1 MSNMPSNMTHSFSRV
16 PSIKTERSVFRRPST
31 LKTTLDAG
39 YLVPIYLDE
48 VLPGD
53 SITMKM
59 NSFGRLATP
68 LKPIMDNL
76 YLDIHW
82 FYIPNRLLWENWE
95 SFMGAKEASEDVDYV
110 MPTIPMPDN
119 GPEVG
124 TLADYFGLPTDV
136 SNGPFSVQSLPFRAY
151 NLIYKN
157 WYADQNLVDLDAV
170 VVDQDDGPDTYTDYV
185 LRKRGKRHDYF
196 TSALPWP
203 QKGDA
208 VTIPFGADSAPVTLV
223 PYTESTNKML
233 ARKSS
238 DDTIR
243 NTLGA
248 IKIAN
253 SGYATT
259 GSLRDDSSDDIINID
274 PNGRLESDLS
284 SAVATSINQFREAMQ
299 LQVMLERDA
308 RGGTRYVEVLKSHFG
323 VTAPDFRL
331 QRPEFLGGSSS
342 PVNVHPLAQTTSP
355 GTPTNNDALG
365 NLAGFG
371 TVSAQQSGFAKAFV
385 EHGWIMGIASVR
397 ADLTYQTGIERF
409 WSRSTRYDHYWPAL
423 AHLGEQAILNKE
435 IYADIADGTGASQK
449 DGVWGY
455 QERYAEYRY
464 KESKITGEFRSSF
477 ATSLDVWHLS
487 QEFTG
492 LPQLAQSFIEET
504 PPVDRC
510 IAVTSAPHFLLD
522 CFFDVIH
529 ARPMPVYGVPGL
541 GSRF

>member
-1 MSNMPSNMTHSFSRV
+1 MSNMPSNMTHSFSQV
-16 PSIKTERSVFRRPST
+16 PSVKTERSIFRRPST

-68 LKPIMDNL
+68 LKPIMDNM
-76 YLDIHW
+76 YLDVHW
-82 FYIPNRLLWENWE
+82 FYVPNRLLWDNWE

-136 SNGPFSVQSLPFRAY
+136 ANGPFSVQSLPFRAY
-151 NLIYKN
+151 NLIYKT
-157 WYADQNLVDLDAV
+157 WYGDQNLIDLDAV
-170 VVDQDDGPDTYTDYV
+170 VVDTDDGPDTYTDYV
-185 LRKRGKRHDYF
+185 LRRRGKRHDYF

-208 VTIPFGADSAPVTLV
+208 VTIPFGADEAPITRVSNATGWKAYLHGSDTLDTSGAFYKNNAGFGRV
-223 PYTESTNKML
+223 
-233 ARKSS
+233 RRDS
-238 DDTIR
+238 DDASI
-243 NTLGA
+243 
-248 IKIAN
+248 
-253 SGYATT
+253 SF
-259 GSLRDDSSDDIINID
+259 D
-274 PNGRLESDLS
+274 PDGQIVTDLS

-308 RGGTRYVEVLKSHFG
+308 RGGTRYVEILKSHFG

-355 GTPTNNDALG
+355 ATPTNTDALG

-371 TVSAQQSGFAKAFV
+371 TVSAQASGFAKGFV
-385 EHGWIMGIASVR
+385 EHGWIIGIASVR

-435 IYADIADGTGASQK
+435 IYADVADGTASNQK
-449 DGVWGY
+449 DGVFGY

-477 ATSLDVWHLS
+477 ATPLDNWHLS
-487 QEFTG
+487 QEFTA
-492 LPQLAQSFIEET
+492 LPTLGQTFIEEN

-522 CFFDVIH
+522 CFFDVVH

-541 GSRF
+541 GDRF